1 ACEMVDRKPGCSV
14 SAAVLFRLF
23 GLAAVNSPATCHRE
37 VMCLGAPIVSGHAAC
52 ECHLASQVPKVQAA
66 KALDKPQASS
76 SVEGLLAAAV
86 SATGEAPN
94 RAVKRRVR
102 QRLHKKLGAVLNKEE
117 FERAMECFHTAAEA
131 QRREE
136 GLRAPKRGAPAL
148 PSRAVGQQAKAAPSF
163 VAVPVVMVP
172 SMDARTQMPQM
183 PQMPMTM
190 PQGWNVP
197 VVCAVQET
205 SSRFKSERECPK
217 WLPCHTACPIRAA
230 ALGRMAS
237 TQLRSRTVDS
247 LAATFPF
254 SVRDLKETSLLH
266 IQEVTTCRWSG
277 PSSSSPPTETVASAP
292 QGLLM
297 DVQHREPPQWSHP
310 KANRP

>member
-197 VVCAVQET
+197 VVCAVQDVKQVQERARVPEMAAMPYGLPNQGCGFGQNGFYT
-205 SSRFKSERECPK
+205 TQVPDSGFFGGDIPFQRARSEGNEPASYPGGDNLPVERTFIQFTTHGDSCKRSSRS
-217 WLPCHTACPIRAA
+217 
-230 ALGRMAS
+230 
-237 TQLRSRTVDS
+237 Q
-247 LAATFPF
+247 
-254 SVRDLKETSLLH
+254 
-266 IQEVTTCRWSG
+266 
-277 PSSSSPPTETVASAP
+277 
-292 QGLLM
+292 
-297 DVQHREPPQWSHP
+297 
-310 KANRP
+310 